1 MAPDSSA
8 PVPSMPRPRSEF
20 RAPASRMLVVVTTLA
35 SAILIGIPILGLI
48 VLPASVPGFSR
59 LLMTAVPLLILLGA
73 LPFAVRGYAI
83 QKGILRIQRPGWA
96 TRLVLGQLVSAEAD
110 PTAMSGSLR
119 IAGNGGLFSFT
130 GWFWSRRLGRYRAF
144 VTDPARSVVLK
155 FSDRTVVVSPDVPE
169 EFVAALRA
177 ETGRTG
183 RE

>member
-1 MAPDSSA
+1 
-8 PVPSMPRPRSEF
+8 MPQPRSEF
-20 RAPASRMLVVVTTLA
+20 RAPASRMLVIVTALA
-35 SAILIGIPILGLI
+35 SAILIGIPILGWAS
-48 VLPASVPGFSR
+48 LPASVPGFSR
-59 LLMTAVPLLILLGA
+59 LLLTAVPLLILLGA
-73 LPFAVRGYAI
+73 LPFAVRGYRV
-83 QKGILRIQRPGWA
+83 QKGTLRVLRPGWV
-96 TRLVLGQLVSAEAD
+96 THLGLDRLLSAEAD
-110 PTAMSGSLR
+110 PAAMSGSLR

-177 ETGRTG
+177 GTPRTG

>member
-1 MAPDSSA
+1 
-8 PVPSMPRPRSEF
+8 
-20 RAPASRMLVVVTTLA
+20 MLVVVTTLA
-35 SAILIGIPILGLI
+35 SALLIGIPILGLI

-59 LLMTAVPLLILLGA
+59 VLMTAVPLLILLGA

-83 QKGILRIQRPGWA
+83 RKGTLCVQRPGWA
-96 TRLVLGQLVSAEAD
+96 TQLGLGQLVSVEAD

-177 ETGRTG
+177 GSGRT
-183 RE
+183 

>member
-8 PVPSMPRPRSEF
+8 PGAAMPRHRNEF
-20 RAPASRMLVVVTTLA
+20 RAPASRMLVIVTALA
-35 SAILIGIPILGLI
+35 TAILIGIPILGWI
-48 VLPASVPGFSR
+48 ALPASVPGFAR

-73 LPFAVRGYAI
+73 LPFAVRGYDI
-83 QKGILRIQRPGWA
+83 QKGTLRVLRPGWV
-96 TRLVLGQLVSAEAD
+96 TQLRLGQLVSAEAD

-155 FSDRTVVVSPDVPE
+155 FSDRTVVVSPDAPE

-177 ETGRTG
+177 GTGRTG